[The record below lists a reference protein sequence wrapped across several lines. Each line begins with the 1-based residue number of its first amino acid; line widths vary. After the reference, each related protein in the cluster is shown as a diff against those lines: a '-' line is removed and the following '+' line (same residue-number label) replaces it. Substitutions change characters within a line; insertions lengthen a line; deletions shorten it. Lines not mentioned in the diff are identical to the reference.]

1 MLKKILVIEDNELNM
16 KFIREVLR
24 RRGHTVIEAFD
35 GAEGVAIAEQ
45 TLPDLI
51 LMDINMPHMGGV
63 AALKKIRQIVPL
75 ANTPVIALTAY
86 AMEDDRE
93 RFIKEGF
100 DDYIAKPISI
110 GALMDT
116 LQRII
121 K

>member
-1 MLKKILVIEDNELNM
+1 MKKILVIEDNELNM

-24 RRGHTVIEAFD
+24 RRGYTIIEAYD
-35 GAEGVAIAEQ
+35 GADGVELAEKN
-45 TLPDLI
+45 LPDLI

-63 AALKKIRQIVPL
+63 AALRKIKSIAPL
-75 ANTPVIALTAY
+75 ADIPVVALTAY

-100 DDYIAKPISI
+100 TDYIAKPISI
-110 GALMDT
+110 GVLMET
-116 LQRII
+116 IGRIL

>member
-1 MLKKILVIEDNELNM
+1 M

-24 RRGHTVIEAFD
+24 RRGYTVIEAFD
-35 GAEGVAIAEQ
+35 GGDGVALAEQ
-45 TLPDLI
+45 HLPDLI

-63 AALKKIRQIVPL
+63 AALRKIKLIAPL
-75 ANTPVIALTAY
+75 ADTPVVALTAY

-100 DDYIAKPISI
+100 SEYIAKPISI
-110 GALMDT
+110 GVLMET
-116 LQRII
+116 IEKIL